1 MEKRSKTIVI
11 VGPTASGKTTL
22 SITLAK
28 QFNGEIVSADSRQV
42 YRELDIGTGKVT
54 KEEMGSV
61 PHHLLDVA
69 DPMITYTVA
78 DFVRDGRRAINDI
91 LSRGK
96 IPHGVGGTFLYN
108 DALLGRVVA
117 PEVLP
122 NPKLRAELE
131 KRTTEELFSMLAAR
145 DERRADDID
154 KHNKRRLIR
163 ALEIVEAVGSVP
175 ERMSD
180 ELYDVFM
187 LGISI
192 SKDDLR
198 ANIHTRLL
206 SRLENGMLD
215 EAKRLLKDGVT
226 HERLESLGLEY
237 RYMSHHLQGQMSYE
251 EMVNK
256 LEMKIWQYTKR
267 QMTWLK
273 RDKDIVW
280 IKIDKIEGIE
290 KRVDLFLKTVATYSS

>member
-78 DFVRDGRRAINDI
+78 DVVRDGRRAINDI

-96 IPHGVGGTFLYN
+96 IPIVVGGTFFYI